1 MAAAPK
7 KQFGKRPP
15 PAEEPPRPA
24 KRSGYVALFLMGTVA
39 VGAGAYAMM
48 PSDRCEPTKP
58 PTAGQAVPPG
68 AAAVAQNQSCRTS
81 SRSSSYGYGGR
92 SARSNFFGS
101 SGSSSSHSSS
111 GGLAIPTKSTTSR
124 GGFGS
129 FGHAIASSFS
139 RGG

>member
-1 MAAAPK
+1 MATARN

-15 PAEEPPRPA
+15 PVEEPARA
-24 KRSGYVALFLMGTVA
+24 SKRSGYVALFLMGTVA

-48 PSDRCEPTKP
+48 PSDRCEPAKP
-58 PTAGQAVPPG
+58 PAAGQPVPPG
-68 AAAVAQNQSCRTS
+68 AAAAQNQSCRTS
-81 SRSSSYGYGGR
+81 SRSSGYSYGGR
-92 SARSNFFGS
+92 SGS
-101 SGSSSSHSSS
+101 HFYDSSSSSSSHSSS
-111 GGLAIPTKSTTSR
+111 GGLAIPSRSTTTR

>member
-1 MAAAPK
+1 MSAAPK

-15 PAEEPPRPA
+15 PVEEAPRPA

-39 VGAGAYAMM
+39 VGTGAYAMM
-48 PSDRCEPTKP
+48 PSERCEPAKP
-58 PTAGQAVPPG
+58 PAAGQPLPPG
-68 AAAVAQNQSCRTS
+68 AAVAAQNQPCRTS
-81 SRSSSYGYGGR
+81 SHSSGYSYGGR
-92 SARSNFFGS
+92 SSRSSFFDS
-101 SGSSSSHSSS
+101 SSSSSSHSSS